1 MNFGF
6 FRVAAAVP
14 EKVDIAYSA
23 GNAARIIEI
32 VRRAAAEGVR
42 VVVFP
47 ELSVTGY
54 TCGDLLRMPKLAD
67 DAERALSE
75 IADAT
80 AALPVAAIVGMPVRV
95 VDRLYN
101 CAVVVGGG
109 NVWGAV
115 PKSYI
120 PNYDEFYEARY
131 FRSGY
136 GVADET
142 IVLAGRECCFGSD
155 LLFSLDGVEFGVEIC
170 EDLWAPVPPSSLMA
184 VRGAKVVFN
193 LSASPEIVGTHDY
206 LRSLIAQQ
214 SARTVAAYV
223 YASSGR
229 GESSTDLVFAG
240 NAIIAENGRI
250 MEEAGR
256 FSREGMLAV
265 ADIDADLLSARR
277 TTRNTFEYEAAPAV
291 RVVEIETVD
300 AEYRDDLRRTVDPMP
315 FVPSDEATREERCAE
330 IFEIQGRGLVQR
342 LEHTRCKCAVI
353 GISGGLDSTLA
364 LLVTVHAFDILGLD
378 RKGVIGVTMPGFGT
392 TGRTYANALN
402 MMRALGVSIEEVS
415 IKAACEQHFR
425 DIGLPA
431 NDRSVTFENA
441 QARERTQILMDM
453 ANMRGGM
460 VVGTGDMS
468 ELALGWA
475 TYNGDQMSMYGVN
488 ASVPKT
494 LVRYLVQW
502 YARRSQ
508 TGQELR
514 ATLDDV
520 LDTPVSPELLPA
532 DDNGDIAQRTENIV
546 GPYELHDFFLYSM
559 LRQGFAPAKTAYLA
573 CRAFEGRYDRP
584 TIVRWLGIFLKR
596 FFAQQF
602 KRSAMPDGP
611 KVGSVALSPRGD
623 WRMPSDA
630 DARAWV
636 EQMQI

>member
-23 GNAARIIEI
+23 GNSARIIEI

-193 LSASPEIVGTHDY
+193 LSASPEIVGKHDY

-240 NAIIAENGRI
+240 NAIIA
-250 MEEAGR
+250 A
-256 FSREGMLAV
+256 
-265 ADIDADLLSARR
+265 
-277 TTRNTFEYEAAPAV
+277 
-291 RVVEIETVD
+291 
-300 AEYRDDLRRTVDPMP
+300 
-315 FVPSDEATREERCAE
+315 
-330 IFEIQGRGLVQR
+330 
-342 LEHTRCKCAVI
+342 
-353 GISGGLDSTLA
+353 
-364 LLVTVHAFDILGLD
+364 
-378 RKGVIGVTMPGFGT
+378 
-392 TGRTYANALN
+392 
-402 MMRALGVSIEEVS
+402 
-415 IKAACEQHFR
+415 
-425 DIGLPA
+425 
-431 NDRSVTFENA
+431 
-441 QARERTQILMDM
+441 
-453 ANMRGGM
+453 
-460 VVGTGDMS
+460 
-468 ELALGWA
+468 
-475 TYNGDQMSMYGVN
+475 
-488 ASVPKT
+488 
-494 LVRYLVQW
+494 
-502 YARRSQ
+502 
-508 TGQELR
+508 
-514 ATLDDV
+514 
-520 LDTPVSPELLPA
+520 
-532 DDNGDIAQRTENIV
+532 
-546 GPYELHDFFLYSM
+546 
-559 LRQGFAPAKTAYLA
+559 
-573 CRAFEGRYDRP
+573 
-584 TIVRWLGIFLKR
+584 
-596 FFAQQF
+596 
-602 KRSAMPDGP
+602 
-611 KVGSVALSPRGD
+611 
-623 WRMPSDA
+623 
-630 DARAWV
+630 
-636 EQMQI
+636 